1 MLYNLGQIKI
11 LSDVMI
17 KAGFWAALICSTL
30 AVCVAFSVA
39 VRIGNWILGW

>member
-17 KAGFWAALICSTL
+17 KVGFWAALVGSGL
-30 AVCVAFSVA
+30 AVCVALSVA
-39 VRIGNWILGW
+39 VRIGNWIVGF